1 MKYQGK
7 MNNLYMKEEQIRR
20 EFVYPMGKLQNSS
33 LKQTGGRAED
43 NESTHETLFSAN
55 KRTTT
60 AASWSKK

>member
-1 MKYQGK
+1 
-7 MNNLYMKEEQIRR
+7 MKEEQIRR